1 MFLHNIQFPVL
12 NSPLYALNFWA
23 CKLKNRTL
31 YWTRGLIPAA
41 LILSAACA
49 PAPAL
54 AAAASRHGATPNPDF
69 LDDFRSLAQ
78 QRPWTCREPAAAQ
91 RSAAW
96 PKGKAECAWQNR
108 LRKYSWSWDEGAPA
122 SCISKQAR
130 WWNWVQRGLP
140 PAAPRSVWDRRW
152 SAQTLRFA
160 VGGEER
166 LVQLARDGG
175 QWHATE
181 WHWNPNPRPATRRWQ
196 EQRWKLL
203 AESAARQQRPAATV
217 KPDPSPAQPVFR
229 RVLGARPGELG
240 PAGLALETAGLC
252 LTVGNPLPGQAR
264 LPLSYS
270 PNDSRLE
277 QRAAMHLQ
285 LSRQYPDAKWLTPFK
300 MLDMPANL
308 PSGAKFL
315 ATWVEGA
322 SLNGQL
328 WMPSKNDGATVRLR
342 MSTRLPQGQ
351 DNAAAVW
358 QARQAVERELE
369 AIAVQW
375 AAAYE

>member
-1 MFLHNIQFPVL
+1 M
-12 NSPLYALNFWA
+12 
-23 CKLKNRTL
+23 
-31 YWTRGLIPAA
+31 
-41 LILSAACA
+41 SAAIIFSAAHA
-49 PAPAL
+49 PAPVQ
-54 AAAASRHGATPNPDF
+54 AAPAARHGAAPDPDV
-69 LDDFRSLAQ
+69 LDNFRTLAQ

-91 RSAAW
+91 DRSAW
-96 PKGKAECAWQNR
+96 PNGKAECAWQNR
-108 LRKYSWSWDEGAPA
+108 LRKYSWSWDDGAPS

-152 SAQTLRFA
+152 NAHMLRFA
-160 VGGEER
+160 VSGEER
-166 LVQLARDGG
+166 LVLLARDGDR
-175 QWHATE
+175 WHATE
-181 WHWNPNPRPATRRWQ
+181 WRWNPNPRPATRRWQ
-196 EQRWKLL
+196 TQRWKMLVD
-203 AESAARQQRPAATV
+203 AAARQQPPAAAV
-217 KPDPSPAQPVFR
+217 QSDASPAQPVFR
-229 RVLGARPGELG
+229 RVLGARRGEMG
-240 PAGLALETAGLC
+240 SAGLTLETAGLC
-252 LTVGNPLPGQAR
+252 LTVGNPLSGQAR

-285 LSRQYPDAKWLTPFK
+285 LSRQHPDAKWLTPFK

-322 SLNGQL
+322 SLNSQL
-328 WMPSKNDGATVRLR
+328 WMPSKNNAATVRLR
-342 MSTRLPQGQ
+342 MTTRLPQGQ

-369 AIAVQW
+369 AIAVHW